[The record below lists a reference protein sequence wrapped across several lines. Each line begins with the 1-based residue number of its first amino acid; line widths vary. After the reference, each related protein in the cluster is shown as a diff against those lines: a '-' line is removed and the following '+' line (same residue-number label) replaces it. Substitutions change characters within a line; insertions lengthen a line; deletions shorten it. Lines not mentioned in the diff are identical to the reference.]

1 MADDKLIFV
10 GGCMR
15 TGTTI
20 LHRVLCSSPASHPY
34 ITESWYLLDQLRIYV
49 WSLKRY
55 DVRQKDYFGEK
66 ENFDEFTRDIV
77 RNYIRMIRTRYAP
90 ATAVILK
97 NPELTGYFPLLAKWF
112 DQARFVVNVRDP
124 RDTIA
129 SMVEVGAR
137 HRADGAVTPQS
148 RMGRNMKKRSNFYLK
163 YYTQF
168 LAGGKDL
175 MRKSLVVRYEDL
187 MGETEKTVE
196 SLSRFLDLPLD
207 MEAIRNFDSRTE
219 DSANLDAEKRKED
232 WLSRAFW
239 SDLYTKNLSTERI
252 GRHREVLTPEEI
264 AEIETH
270 CAKFNAAVPYW

>member
-34 ITESWYLLDQLRIYV
+34 ITESWYLLDQLRIYA

-77 RNYIRMIRTRYAP
+77 RNYIRVIRTRYAP

-97 NPELTGYFPLLAKWF
+97 HPELTGFFPLLARWF
-112 DQARFVVNVRDP
+112 DDARFVVNVRDP
-124 RDTIA
+124 RDAIA

-137 HRADGAVTPQS
+137 HRADGTVTPQS

-163 YYTQF
+163 YYARF

-175 MRKSLVVRYEDL
+175 MRRSLVVRYEDL
-187 MGETEKTVE
+187 MGETEKTVG

-219 DSANLDAEKRKED
+219 DSANLNAEKRKKD

-239 SDLYTKNLSTERI
+239 SDLYTKGLSTERI
-252 GRHREVLTPEEI
+252 GRYGEVLTPEEI
-264 AEIETH
+264 SEIETH